1 MKINYFY
8 QYFGTNTGSW
18 STRVYE
24 LTKRWAEIGAEV
36 TVITAPYDKSDIIA
50 DGLVSVKYVGKV
62 KVIIINSGD
71 SNRFSFFKRV
81 YRAIIFS
88 ILSSWFS
95 VKNKSDLN
103 IASSGPI
110 TILVPAVIAKVF
122 RGTPYVFEVRDLWP
136 DGAIELGII
145 SNKLIISMALFFEKI
160 CYKFS
165 NLIVACSDGMKN
177 KIFKKVKDVNV
188 LTIPNACDN
197 VLFNNDENNNFD
209 FPNFICKNDKILIY
223 AGSLGL
229 MDSCIEI
236 IEGFNEVEV
245 KDNIKIVFIGDGSER
260 NYLEKRVSDLALQD
274 HIKFIGLI
282 PKKQVVEWYK
292 ISIASF
298 VVFKDYSVL
307 STSSPNKM
315 FDSLAA
321 GKPIIQNTG
330 GWIFDLVEEHKC
342 GVNVI
347 PNSSKSMSNA
357 IKKCVNEKE
366 FLKKASVNCR
376 KISNSKFNIDDL
388 AQLYFKNLKKLTCH
402 I

>member
-1 MKINYFY
+1 MKVNYFY

-24 LTKRWAEIGAEV
+24 LTKRWAEYGAEI
-36 TVITAPYDKSDIIA
+36 TVITAPYDKSDLIA
-50 DGLVSVKYVGKV
+50 DGLISVKNVGKV
-62 KVIIINSGD
+62 KIIIINSGD

-88 ILSSWFS
+88 ILASWFS
-95 VKNKSDLN
+95 IRNKSDLN

-110 TILVPAVIAKVF
+110 TILIPAIIAKVF
-122 RGTPYVFEVRDLWP
+122 RKTPYVFEVRDLWP

-145 SNKLIISMALFFEKI
+145 KNKLIISIALFFEKI
-160 CYKFS
+160 CYRFS
-165 NLIVACSDGMKN
+165 ALIVACSDGMKN
-177 KIFKKVKDVNV
+177 QILKKIDNVNV

-197 VLFNNDENNNFD
+197 TIFNRDENNSFD
-209 FPNFICKNDKILIY
+209 FPNFISKNDKIFIY

-229 MDSCIEI
+229 MDSCVEI
-236 IEGFNEVEV
+236 IDGFNAVNE
-245 KDNIKIVFIGDGSER
+245 KDNIKIIFIGDGSER
-260 NYLEKRVSDLALQD
+260 NYLEKRVIDLGLQN

-282 PKKQVVEWYK
+282 PKNQVVEWYR

-298 VVFKDYSVL
+298 VVFKNYPVL

-330 GWIFDLVEEHKC
+330 GWIFDLVKKYKC
-342 GVNVI
+342 GINVI
-347 PNSSKSMSNA
+347 PNSPKSMSVA
-357 IKKCVNEKE
+357 ITKFVNDKE
-366 FLKKASVNCR
+366 FLECSSINCK
-376 KISNSKFNIDDL
+376 KISNGKFNIDDL
-388 AQLYFKNLKKLTCH
+388 AQLYFKYLTKLVCH